1 MWRSALSAAVVVGGM
16 LVLARI
22 ALAAPPLLNPSFEQA
37 NTQTDLVAW
46 TEFGNVFQEPV
57 TPLTGTYSVKMFG
70 NFTTDGNLS
79 GIFQD
84 VAATPGEGWT
94 AGVNVRHNT
103 GDALTFNNRALLKLE
118 FLNAS
123 FTQIS
128 FVENTIL
135 TSGSALNTYTHH
147 TAWALAPVGTSWARI
162 SLLYVQD
169 PFDAGGAAF
178 FDDASLVPEPSAMV
192 MLGFASLLL
201 ARRRSR

>member
-1 MWRSALSAAVVVGGM
+1 VVLVGGI
-16 LVLARI
+16 LLLARV
-22 ALAAPPLLNPSFEQA
+22 ATAALLNTSFEQA

-46 TEFGNVFQEPV
+46 SEFGNVFQEPV

-84 VAATPGEGWT
+84 VAAIPSEGWT
-94 AGVNVRHNT
+94 AGVNVRHNA
-103 GDALTFNNRALLKLE
+103 GDALTGNNRALLKLE
-118 FLNAS
+118 FLNGS

-147 TAWALAPVGTSWARI
+147 SAWAIAPAGTSWARI
-162 SLLYVQD
+162 SLLYLQD
-169 PFDAGGAAF
+169 PATAGGAAF
-178 FDDASLVPEPSAMV
+178 FDDASLVPEPSSMV
-192 MLGFASLLL
+192 MLGFSSLLL
-201 ARRRSR
+201 IRRRSR